1 MADRVASGAARTL
14 SHSLNL
20 WAPPGLSGQSGRL
33 HISTNFIGEAL
44 SISGAAQ
51 EERVGTWAPA
61 GGHQRVD
68 TSRISRIGKGGP
80 LVFVQDTSRLIP
92 REMCV

>member
-51 EERVGTWAPA
+51 EERVGTSAWTHLASLESAKVGRSYLCKIPA
-61 GGHQRVD
+61 G
-68 TSRISRIGKGGP
+68 
-80 LVFVQDTSRLIP
+80 
-92 REMCV
+92 